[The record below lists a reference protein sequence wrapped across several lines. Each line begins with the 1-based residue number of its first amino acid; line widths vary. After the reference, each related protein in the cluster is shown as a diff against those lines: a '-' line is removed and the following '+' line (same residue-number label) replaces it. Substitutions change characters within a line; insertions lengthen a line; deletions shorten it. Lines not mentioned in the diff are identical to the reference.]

1 MKNLF
6 KVLVASVIIFSAI
19 FSGFSAGAAE
29 TAKDENK
36 LEVKLNVGF
45 NDNYKIGFSTPVNI
59 SIKNNYK
66 DIDGEVEIRVPSSP
80 GKYMSYVKPVSLQKG
95 AEKLITINVPIGNDN
110 RSKYSVNIYDG
121 DHKVYEDS
129 ITTVASNNITTF
141 IGILSDDFDSLSYIN
156 SAPASTGMSLI
167 TKTIKL
173 DEKNFP
179 EDIFTLKAF
188 NILVINDFDTS
199 RLSKGQYEILKQ
211 WVKNGGTLIVGTGSK
226 YNKTLSAFKDDFIQG
241 SQGSMQE
248 IATSKIYELATNGD
262 NKNEAR
268 LDVLS
273 LSVKDSAVLLEDKN
287 VSLVQAN
294 EKGTGVVGILAF
306 DLGKAPFV
314 NWNNNTVF
322 MEKILALVNPS
333 LTSTNNINNGVT
345 YFNNDI
351 YGLQQAV
358 NMFSEMATARTSSFY
373 LILLAYILVVAPL
386 SYFILKRLDK
396 REWMWLTVPVLAV
409 VFAGIVYIT
418 GSGTRLGKIT
428 TNVISYIN
436 IDNKG
441 NVSTDTYAGILNT
454 NKSKVKLTSQ
464 SGDRFIPV
472 ANNYYSDRETK
483 TEVQEAKIHTG
494 EDSGIEYKNSSLLET
509 KIIQIQEAS
518 LELGRL
524 ETNLSLKNGK
534 ISGTIKNSTAMD
546 LEDCLLL
553 LPDGYY
559 IVRSL
564 KKGET
569 VDLAKLNANNH
580 FGNMYEIVNDVY
592 FRNNA
597 GLTGQSTVDQKR
609 MMDLRQE
616 GNILQR
622 LYNYGSSQIDGI
634 KFIGFSKTQ
643 VHSTMLVND
652 VQAKKNERNILIMP
666 VDIRFADGDT
676 LEYPMGFVPYEV
688 INTSNVNFDMNTR
701 RFFGNGSAE
710 VVFRIDKAML
720 VEEMEVKASGKNTKA
735 TNSSYMIYNI
745 GEEIYEPVDDIKIS
759 GEKLRAYLSSDNT
772 VKLRLEVTDGE
783 IGLPQMSAKGR
794 NK

>member
-6 KVLVASVIIFSAI
+6 KVLVASFIIFSAI
-19 FSGFSAGAAE
+19 FSGFSAGAE
-29 TAKDENK
+29 KAKDDNK
-36 LEVKLNVGF
+36 LEVQLNVGF
-45 NDNYKIGFSTPVNI
+45 SDNYKIGFSTPVNI

-66 DIDGEVEIRVPSSP
+66 DIDGEVEIRVPSSS

-110 RSKYSVNIYDG
+110 RSKYFVNIYDG

-129 ITTVASNNITTF
+129 ITTVAANNITTF

-167 TKTIKL
+167 TKTIRL

-199 RLSKGQYEILKQ
+199 RLSKGQYDILKQ
-211 WVKNGGTLIVGTGSK
+211 WVKNGGTLILGTGSK
-226 YNKTLSAFKDDFIQG
+226 YGKTLSIFKDDFIQG
-241 SQGSMQE
+241 SQGSVQE
-248 IATSKIYELATNGD
+248 ISTSKIYELATNGD

-273 LSVKDSAVLLEDKN
+273 LTVKDSRVMLQDKN
-287 VSLVQAN
+287 VSLVQSS
-294 EKGTGVVGILAF
+294 EKGTGVVGVLAF

-314 NWNNNTVF
+314 NWNNNSVF

-333 LTSTNNINNGVT
+333 LTSTNYVNNGAN
-345 YFNNDI
+345 YMNNDI

-358 NMFSEMATARTSSFY
+358 NMFSEMATARTSNFY
-373 LILLAYILVVAPL
+373 LILLVYILVVAPL

-396 REWMWLTVPVLAV
+396 REWMWLTVPALAV
-409 VFAGIVYIT
+409 VFAGVVYIT
-418 GSGTRLGKIT
+418 GSGTRTGKVT

-436 IDNKG
+436 MDNRG
-441 NVSTDTYAGILNT
+441 NVSTDTYAGIMNT
-454 NKSKVKLTSQ
+454 NKSKIKLTSET
-464 SGDRFIPV
+464 GDRFIPV
-472 ANNYYSDRETK
+472 ANNNYSNGEVK
-483 TEVQEAKIHTG
+483 TEVQEAKIYSG
-494 EDSGIEYKNSSLLET
+494 ENSAIEYKNSSLLET

-534 ISGTIKNSTAMD
+534 ITGTIKNSTAMD

-559 IVRSL
+559 IVKSL
-564 KKGET
+564 KTGET
-569 VDLAKLNANNH
+569 LDLDKLNENSH
-580 FGNMYEIVNDVY
+580 FGNIYEIVNDVY
-592 FRNNA
+592 FNNNA
-597 GLTGQSTVDQKR
+597 AMTGKAVMDQKE
-609 MMDLRQE
+609 MMDLRQK

-622 LYNYGSSQIDGI
+622 LYNYGGSQIEGI
-634 KFIGFSKTQ
+634 KFIGFSKNQ
-643 VHSTMLVND
+643 IHSPLLVNG
-652 VQAKKNERNILIMP
+652 VQAKKNERNVVIIP
-666 VDIRFADGDT
+666 IDVRFTDGDV
-676 LEYPMGFVPYEV
+676 LDYPMGFVPYEV
-688 INTSNVNFDMNTR
+688 LNPSNLHFDTSSR

-710 VVFRIDKAML
+710 VEFRIDDAML
-720 VEEMEVKASGKNTKA
+720 VEQMEVKTSAAMTKA
-735 TNSSYMIYNI
+735 ANTSYMIYNI
-745 GEEIYEPVDDIKIS
+745 GKGEYEPVGDISIS
-759 GEKLRAYLSSDNT
+759 GEELKAYLSSDNT
-772 VKLRLEVTDGE
+772 VKIKLEVTDGE
-783 IGLPQMSAKGR
+783 IGIPQMSAKGR
-794 NK
+794 KK